1 MRLALTFVFIFIY
14 TINFA
19 QEIVYS
25 SNWVSSI
32 KQQVIP
38 KDRSLVL
45 NNGSTKD
52 SVMYSKY
59 YKFSGVQK
67 GQLALDIMLKKVR
80 PLSVNPVKFDII
92 VVGGNKGYTSLYY
105 KNSIPFDKI
114 SSKIYIP
121 FEAEVDSISIFF
133 ISSGSSSFSKIEVHP
148 EIQFGKTLK
157 QWEERFVTKSKSQEM
172 VSNLVE
178 LAQTWGAVK
187 YNSPSISYNDIDW
200 DEILFERLYNIF
212 ADIETPKQGIDILL
226 SYVSSK
232 PDMISVGLKSDSL
245 ILENLDNLWIQKSS
259 LLSAI
264 QKKRLQIIVDNPPA
278 FKNKYIDRSDN
289 LVYTKLQE
297 KTLHKNALPNVYER
311 LVNLF
316 RYCNIIKYLYPYKYT
331 LSGQFDNGA
340 ILEELIPKFVNAT
353 TTMEYN
359 KHLLAMNAAIK
370 DGHSAIPTS
379 SIEFVHSV
387 YGNFAIGL
395 PMHIKKFK
403 QDFIVTNID
412 SGFSRTTGIEI
423 GNNIH
428 KINGVAINDL
438 YKKIVSYIGSP
449 RSDVHEY
456 FVNREKLMSLVPI
469 SDSID
474 ISYSANKIDKTIKI
488 KGDINLSRLFSKLK
502 DNNTT
507 LQKSIEH
514 HGIYRIEDSITYI
527 NPAHI
532 DTSTTINALINHSNK
547 IILDLRNYPNGKL
560 DIQSFIPSDLL
571 FAKTQKLSPYPQRLI
586 ESDITT
592 TGGANYRH
600 SRKIVALI
608 SEASRSNPEF
618 LAMALRAA
626 QRVDDITIVGRNSMG
641 ADGNVVTIPLI
652 GSPTFRLWYTG
663 IRILYPDHGET
674 QGIGIKPDVYVPLTE
689 EEVTMGVDNIL
700 NNAIDIIRK

>member
-1 MRLALTFVFIFIY
+1 MRFVFTLLLTFFY
-14 TINFA
+14 TLNFA
-19 QEIVYS
+19 QEIEYS
-25 SNWVSSI
+25 TNWVSGI

-45 NNGSTKD
+45 NNGSIKD

-59 YKFSGVQK
+59 YKLKKVDK
-67 GQLALDIMLKKVR
+67 GQLTLDIILKKVR

-92 VVGGNKGYTSLYY
+92 VAGGNKGYTSIYY
-105 KNSIPFDKI
+105 KTSIPFDKI

-121 FEAEVDSISIFF
+121 FEAEVDSISVFF
-133 ISSGSSSFSKIEVHP
+133 ISSGSSSFSKIEVRP
-148 EIQFGKTLK
+148 EIQFGKILR
-157 QWEERFVTKSKSQEM
+157 QWEERFVTKIKSQEM

-178 LAQTWGAVK
+178 LAQTWGAIK

-200 DEILFERLYNIF
+200 DEILFERLYKIF
-212 ADIETPKQGIDILL
+212 ADIETPKQSIDILL

-232 PDMISVGLKSDSL
+232 PDTASIGLKSESL
-245 ILENLDNLWIQKSS
+245 ILENLDNSWIQKSS

-278 FKNKYIDRSDN
+278 FKNKYIDRTDN

-297 KTLHKNALPNVYER
+297 KTLHKNTLPNVYER

-331 LSGQFDNGA
+331 LSGQFDNGSL
-340 ILEELIPKFVNAT
+340 LEELIPKFINAT
-353 TTMEYN
+353 TTLEYN
-359 KHLLAMNAAIK
+359 KQLVILNSTIK
-370 DGHSAIPTS
+370 DAHSAIPTS
-379 SIEFVHSV
+379 SIGFVHSV

-412 SGFSRTTGIEI
+412 SSFSKTTGIQI
-423 GNNIH
+423 GSVIDR
-428 KINGVAINDL
+428 INGVPL
-438 YKKIVSYIGSP
+438 HESYQKIASYIGSP
-449 RSDVHEY
+449 RPDVHQY
-456 FVNREKLMSLVPI
+456 FVNREKLMSLIPI
-469 SDSID
+469 SDTID
-474 ISYSANKIDKTIKI
+474 ISYSTNKIDKTIKI
-488 KGDINLSRLFSKLK
+488 KGDISLSRLFSKLK
-502 DNNTT
+502 DNNAT

-514 HGIYRIEDSITYI
+514 HGIYNIDDSITYI

-532 DTSTTINALINHSNK
+532 DTSTAINAWINHSNK

-560 DIQSFIPSDLL
+560 YIQSFISPDLL
-571 FAKTQKLSPYPQRLI
+571 FAKTQKLSHYPQRLI

-600 SRKIVALI
+600 SRKIVVLI

-626 QRVDDITIVGRNSMG
+626 QRSDDITIIGRNSMG

-652 GSPTFRLWYTG
+652 GSPTFRFWYTG
-663 IRILYPDHGET
+663 TRILYPDHGET
-674 QGIGIKPDVYVPLTE
+674 HGIGIKPDIYVPLTE
-689 EEVTMGVDNIL
+689 EEVTMGVDSIL